1 MMYAASKIG
10 VKYRDV
16 LYKDFMHYGKI
27 LKCEDFIFEEDN
39 IWFTMKIAELDNER
53 MLFIIRNGT
62 VISAENV
69 RSGEKW

>member
-1 MMYAASKIG
+1 MMYAASEIG
-10 VKYRDV
+10 VEYKDV

-39 IWFTMKIAELDNER
+39 VWLTMKIAELDNER
-53 MLFIIRNGT
+53 ILFTIRNGT
-62 VISAENV
+62 VISAENL

>member
-1 MMYAASKIG
+1 MMYATNKTSAE
-10 VKYRDV
+10 YRDAF
-16 LYKDFMHYGKI
+16 YKDFMHYGKI
-27 LKCEDFIFEEDN
+27 LKCKDFIFEEDN

-62 VISAENV
+62 VISAENL

>member
-10 VKYRDV
+10 VEYRDV

-62 VISAENV
+62 VISAEDL